1 MSVVIIQPSGELK
14 MDTISHI
21 KTYGSLQH
29 TWKTLTHEI
38 QLYGKKKGKPE
49 NENKYEFPHPID
61 TLFYGSC
68 LLVNPSGDFTIEM
81 WNDFYESMIQPEQE
95 EEEDIKEFAGLDE
108 LEEEPYKIDLN
119 ET

>member
-1 MSVVIIQPSGELK
+1 MSVVIIQPTGELK

-38 QLYGKKKGKPE
+38 QLYGKKKGKQGH
-49 NENKYEFPHPID
+49 ENKYEFPPPVD
-61 TLFYGSC
+61 TIFYGSC

-81 WNDFYESMIQPEQE
+81 WTDFYESMIQPEVE
-95 EEEDIKEFAGLDE
+95 EEEDEKEFVGLDE

-119 ET
+119 DS

>member
-1 MSVVIIQPSGELK
+1 MSVVIIQPTGELK

-49 NENKYEFPHPID
+49 NENK
-61 TLFYGSC
+61 
-68 LLVNPSGDFTIEM
+68 
-81 WNDFYESMIQPEQE
+81 
-95 EEEDIKEFAGLDE
+95 
-108 LEEEPYKIDLN
+108 
-119 ET
+119 